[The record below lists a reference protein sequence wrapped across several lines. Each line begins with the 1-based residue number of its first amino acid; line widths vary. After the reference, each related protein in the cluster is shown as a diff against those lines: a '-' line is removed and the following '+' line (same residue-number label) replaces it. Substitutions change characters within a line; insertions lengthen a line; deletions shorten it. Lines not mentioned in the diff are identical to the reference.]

1 MMNQRYKPI
10 ENRYIKDQW
19 NDSFICD
26 NLKFKEMKTMKNEIS
41 YEWIITNPKQME
53 KISKLLNDEKIE
65 NDNNLYE
72 VSMYE

>member
-1 MMNQRYKPI
+1 
-10 ENRYIKDQW
+10 
-19 NDSFICD
+19 
-26 NLKFKEMKTMKNEIS
+26 MKTMKNEIS

-53 KISKLLNDEKIE
+53 KIRKLLNDE